1 MTKLLYGSYGHHPS
15 GKQYVYYGDDNHRAG
30 ESVVAPV
37 TNKWTNRTYNT
48 MFTIQRTSKLDT
60 PYSLDQVEK
69 LNGRGINIKT
79 ITPGLNLST
88 LPGSKPFDR
97 KSEWKKYSDYVY
109 HRRKK
114 QQLTGKPQ
122 KVLSPEE
129 FKNVRYLKTK
139 LEPKLEQ
146 PKQKPFRFKGVTI
159 DQVLSGEKKIK
170 LPNWHIKSKYVTVR
184 DKETGKII
192 RDKDGKTV
200 KKKVYDFQ
208 LFDKI
213 KKKLTKGYMPQI
225 RTKKVWNTD
234 TWEYDKQVIY
244 KPPKTAFDRIKENY
258 QKMLDN
264 PQKESARKRL
274 LGDR

>member
-79 ITPGLNLST
+79 IRPGLNLST

-97 KSEWKKYSDYVY
+97 KQEWKKYSDYVY

-122 KVLSPEE
+122 KILTPEE

-139 LEPKLEQ
+139 VEPKPEQ
-146 PKQKPFRFKGVTI
+146 PKPKYFRFKGVTI

-170 LPNWHIKSKYVTVR
+170 LPNYKNV
-184 DKETGKII
+184 GKRIGQ
-192 RDKDGKTV
+192 R
-200 KKKVYDFQ
+200 
-208 LFDKI
+208 
-213 KKKLTKGYMPQI
+213 LTKGYLPQI
-225 RTKKVWNTD
+225 RTKRVWNTD

-274 LGDR
+274 LGE

>member
-15 GKQYVYYGDDNHRAG
+15 GKQYIYYGDDNHRAG

-88 LPGSKPFDR
+88 LPGSKPFNR

-109 HRRKK
+109 HKNIKSR
-114 QQLTGKPQ
+114 LTGKKQNILTIEDFRKLQ
-122 KVLSPEE
+122 KLSTP
-129 FKNVRYLKTK
+129 KPPKVK
-139 LEPKLEQ
+139 EPA
-146 PKQKPFRFKGVTI
+146 PFRFKGVTL

-192 RDKDGKTV
+192 KDENGKAV

-213 KKKLTKGYMPQI
+213 KKKLTKGYLPEI

-274 LGDR
+274 LGE